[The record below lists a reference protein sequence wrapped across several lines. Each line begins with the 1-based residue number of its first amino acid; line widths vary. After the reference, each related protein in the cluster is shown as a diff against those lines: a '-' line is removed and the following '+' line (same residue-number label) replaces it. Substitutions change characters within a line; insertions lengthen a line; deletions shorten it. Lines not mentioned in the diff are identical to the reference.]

1 MTKIA
6 LVTGATSGIGKATA
20 IKLSKL
26 GYSLILTG
34 RRKER
39 LEKLAEDLNQK
50 GTETYVTPFDIQI
63 QTEVEKAINNL
74 PEQWKAIDVLINNAG
89 LAAGKDSIQDGKVDN
104 WERMLNTNVKGLLYT
119 SRKVMP
125 LMIERKKGH
134 IVNIGS
140 TAGREVYPGGNV
152 YCASKHAV
160 DAISKGMRIDLVEH
174 GIKVTQIRPG
184 LAETEFSLVRFD
196 GDADSAKKVYA
207 DLEPLMGEDIA
218 EMIGFAVSLPEHVCI
233 NDLEVTCTAQA
244 TSTIVSRNA

>member
-6 LVTGATSGIGKATA
+6 LVTGATSGIGNATA
-20 IKLSKL
+20 HKLSKL
-26 GYSLILTG
+26 GYNLIISG

-39 LEKLAEDLNQK
+39 LDELATKLQAI
-50 GTETYVTPFDIQI
+50 GTEIFKLSFDIQDRT
-63 QTEVEKAINNL
+63 QVEEAINSL
-74 PEQWKAIDVLINNAG
+74 PEKWKTIDVLVNNAG
-89 LAAGKDSIQDGKVDN
+89 LAAGRDVIQEGEIDN
-104 WERMLNTNVKGLLYT
+104 WERMLDTNVKGLLYI

-125 LMIERKKGH
+125 LMIANKKGH

-160 DAISKGMRIDLVEH
+160 DAISKSMRIDLVQH

-184 LAETEFSLVRFD
+184 MAETEFSLVRLK
-196 GDADSAKKVYA
+196 GDEKAAKKVYA
-207 DLEPLMGEDIA
+207 DIEPLLGEDVA
-218 EMIGFAVSLPEHVCI
+218 EMIGFAVSLPAHVCI

-244 TSTIVSRNA
+244 TSTIVNRK

>member
-20 IKLSKL
+20 YKLSKL
-26 GYSLILTG
+26 GFCLILTG

-39 LEKLAEDLNQK
+39 LAELADELISS
-50 GTETYVTPFDIQI
+50 GTKVHVLSFDIQKRA
-63 QTEVEKAINNL
+63 QVENAIDGL
-74 PEQWKAIDVLINNAG
+74 PSEWKAIDVLVNNAG
-89 LAAGKDSIQDGKVDN
+89 LAAGKDAIQDGDIDN
-104 WERMLNTNVKGLLYT
+104 WERMLDTNVKGLLYI
-119 SRKVMP
+119 SRRIMP
-125 LMIERKKGH
+125 LMVANKKGH
-134 IVNIGS
+134 IINIGS

-184 LAETEFSLVRFD
+184 LVETEFSLVRFN
-196 GDADSAKKVYA
+196 GDSASAKKVYS
-207 DLEPLMGEDIA
+207 DIEPLIGDDVA
-218 EMIGFAVSLPEHVCI
+218 ETIGFAVSLPKHVCI

-244 TSTIVSRNA
+244 TSTIVNRKQ

>member
-20 IKLSKL
+20 FKLSKL
-26 GYSLILTG
+26 GYSLIISG

-39 LEKLAEDLNQK
+39 LEQLAAVLRFE
-50 GTETYVTPFDIQI
+50 GTEVYVLSFDIQERTQVETAI
-63 QTEVEKAINNL
+63 DSLPTE
-74 PEQWKAIDVLINNAG
+74 WKAIDVLVNNAG
-89 LAAGKDSIQDGKVDN
+89 LAAGKDAIYDGDIDN
-104 WERMLNTNVKGLLYT
+104 WERMLNTNVKGLLYI

-125 LMIERKKGH
+125 LMVANSKGH
-134 IVNIGS
+134 IINIGS

-160 DAISKGMRIDLVEH
+160 DAISKGMRIDLVKY

-196 GDADSAKKVYA
+196 GDSESAKKVYS
-207 DLEPLMGEDIA
+207 DIEPLIGDDVA
-218 EMIGFAVSLPEHVCI
+218 EMAGFAVSLPDHVCI
-233 NDLEVTCTAQA
+233 NDLEVT
-244 TSTIVSRNA
+244 

>member
-1 MTKIA
+1 MSKIA

-20 IKLSKL
+20 LKLSKQ
-26 GYSLILTG
+26 GFNLIIAG
-34 RRKER
+34 RRKDR
-39 LEKLAEDLNQK
+39 LELLKSDLESIGSK
-50 GTETYVTPFDIQI
+50 VYVLSFDIQ
-63 QTEVEKAINNL
+63 QKELVENAIDSL
-74 PEQWKAIDVLINNAG
+74 PVEWKGIDVLINNAG
-89 LAAGKDSIQDGKVDN
+89 LAAGKDTIQEGDIDN
-104 WERMLNTNVKGLLYT
+104 WERMIDTNVKGLLYI

-125 LMIERKKGH
+125 LMIKNKSGH

-196 GDADSAKKVYA
+196 GDASAAKKVYS
-207 DLEPLMGEDIA
+207 DIEPLIGADVA
-218 EMIGFAVSLPEHVCI
+218 EMVGFAVSLPPHVCI

-244 TSTIVSRNA
+244 TSTIVNRK

>member
-20 IKLSKL
+20 FKLSKL
-26 GYSLILTG
+26 GYSLIISG

-39 LEKLAEDLNQK
+39 LEQLAAVLRFE
-50 GTETYVTPFDIQI
+50 GTEVYVLSFDIQERTQVETAI
-63 QTEVEKAINNL
+63 DSLPTE
-74 PEQWKAIDVLINNAG
+74 WKAIDVLVNNAG
-89 LAAGKDSIQDGKVDN
+89 LAAGKDAIYDGDIDN
-104 WERMLNTNVKGLLYT
+104 WERMLNTNVKGLLYI

-125 LMIERKKGH
+125 LMVANSKGH
-134 IVNIGS
+134 IINIGS

-160 DAISKGMRIDLVEH
+160 DAISKGMRIDLVKY

-196 GDADSAKKVYA
+196 GDSESAKKVYS
-207 DLEPLMGEDIA
+207 DIEPLIGDDVA
-218 EMIGFAVSLPEHVCI
+218 EMAGFAVSLPDHVCI

-244 TSTIVSRNA
+244 TSTIVNRN

>member
-20 IKLSKL
+20 HKLSKL
-26 GYSLILTG
+26 GFSLIISG

-39 LEKLAEDLNQK
+39 LEALALKLKTE
-50 GTETYVTPFDIQI
+50 GTEVFILPFDIQDRT
-63 QTEVEKAINNL
+63 QVESAIDSL
-74 PEQWKAIDVLINNAG
+74 PHEWKGIDVLVNNAG
-89 LAAGKDSIQDGKVDN
+89 LAAGRDSIQEGKVDN
-104 WERMLNTNVKGLLYT
+104 WERMLDTNVKGLLYI

-125 LMIERKKGH
+125 LMIANKKGH

-160 DAISKGMRIDLVEH
+160 DAISKGMRIDLVQH

-196 GDADSAKKVYA
+196 GDSESAKKVYS
-207 DLEPLMGEDIA
+207 DIEPLIGDDVA

-244 TSTIVSRNA
+244 TSTIVNRK